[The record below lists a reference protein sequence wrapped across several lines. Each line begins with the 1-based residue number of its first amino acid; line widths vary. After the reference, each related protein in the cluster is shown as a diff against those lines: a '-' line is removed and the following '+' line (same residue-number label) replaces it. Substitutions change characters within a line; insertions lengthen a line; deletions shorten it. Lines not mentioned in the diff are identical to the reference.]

1 MLDRH
6 NMLKLFQYDNNNP
19 GVWRFGPRED
29 PQFLVTTDY
38 PFPQRFDIDT
48 LDTMEIFIPDNAGS
62 TRTGITHWMRQPN
75 TDNSIT
81 GQYKA
86 GNILSSDY
94 FEVQRFTPDN
104 LGKNATR
111 MCEKL

>member
-1 MLDRH
+1 M
-6 NMLKLFQYDNNNP
+6 
-19 GVWRFGPRED
+19 
-29 PQFLVTTDY
+29 TTDY

-104 LGKNATR
+104 LGKTH
-111 MCEKL
+111 ESHEIIS